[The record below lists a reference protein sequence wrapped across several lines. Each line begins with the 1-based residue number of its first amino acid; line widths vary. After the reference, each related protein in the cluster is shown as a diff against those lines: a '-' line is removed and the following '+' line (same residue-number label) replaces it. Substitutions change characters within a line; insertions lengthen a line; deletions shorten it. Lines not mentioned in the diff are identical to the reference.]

1 MKQHMT
7 AGSIIACLL
16 VHFLFFTSAFA
27 QSDSSI
33 NPYHYSISKVANG
46 NHGAVSSAH
55 PLASMVGLSILKR
68 GGNAFDAAIA
78 VQLAL
83 AVVFPNAGNL
93 GGGGF
98 LVAHTQSGKSVAID
112 FREKAPGSASRD
124 MYLDSLGNPVNG
136 LSQDGHLSSGVPGT
150 VAGLFSTLKYA
161 LLPFQDLVQPSIELA
176 ERGFAITESEAET
189 LNNHQ
194 DDFHKY
200 SIASNVFIK
209 KEVWKAG
216 DTLIQKELAATLI
229 RLREHG
235 MKDFY
240 QGETARLIVEEMKRG
255 NGKISMQDLASY
267 NAIERTALTF
277 KYKGHQIIGMP
288 MPSSGALLML
298 QIMKMVEDRGIGK
311 MGFQSK
317 EAVQLMIE
325 AERRAYADRAEY
337 MGDADFL
344 KVPVKQL
351 SDRRYIKDRMED
363 YVPGKATPSKIVN
376 PGNINP
382 ESEET
387 THLSIADLHG
397 NAVSVTTTLNGL
409 YGSRTVVG
417 GAGFLLNNQMDDFSI
432 KPGVP
437 NIYGAVGK
445 EANAIAPGKRMLS
458 SMSPTIV
465 LKNKKP
471 FLVVGTPGGT
481 TIPTTVFQTIINI
494 IEFNQPASDAV
505 NNTKFHHQWLP
516 DQVMVEEDIPAELVN
531 SLHAMGYTTKTTS
544 QIGRTELIKISW
556 RGKKRASFEAIADK
570 RGDDHAAA
578 F

>member
-1 MKQHMT
+1 MKQYMT

-16 VHFLFFTSAFA
+16 VHFIFISCSFA
-27 QSDSSI
+27 QSDTSI
-33 NPYHYSISKVANG
+33 NPYHYSISKIAKG

-55 PLASMVGLSILKR
+55 PLASMVGISTLKR

-83 AVVFPNAGNL
+83 AVVYPNAGNL

-98 LVAHTQSGKSVAID
+98 LVAQTKTGKSVAID
-112 FREKAPGSASRD
+112 FREKAPGSAGRD

-136 LSQDGHLSSGVPGT
+136 LSQDGPLSSGVPGT
-150 VAGLFSTLKYA
+150 VAGLFSTMRYA
-161 LLPFQDLVQPSIELA
+161 LLPFQDLIQPSIDLA
-176 ERGFAITESEAET
+176 ENGFTITESEAET

-194 DDFHKY
+194 DDFRKY
-200 SIASNVFIK
+200 STATTVFIK
-209 KEVWKAG
+209 KEPWKAN

-229 RLREHG
+229 RIREHG

-255 NGKISMQDLASY
+255 NGKISMQDLANY
-267 NAIERTALTF
+267 NAIERTPLTF

-298 QIMKMVEDRGIGK
+298 QIMKMVEDRNIGR
-311 MGFQSK
+311 MGFQST

-325 AERRAYADRAEY
+325 AERRAFADRAEY
-337 MGDADFL
+337 MGDADFV
-344 KVPVKQL
+344 KVPVKKL
-351 SDRRYIKDRMED
+351 SDAGYIKNRMKD
-363 YVPGKATPSKIVN
+363 YVTGKATPSSIVS
-376 PGNINP
+376 PGHIKP

-387 THLSIADLHG
+387 THLSVADRFG

-481 TIPTTVFQTIINI
+481 TIPTTLFQTIINI
-494 IEFNQPASDAV
+494 IEFGQTASDAV
-505 NNTKFHHQWLP
+505 DNPKFHHQWLP
-516 DQVMVEEDIPAELVN
+516 DQVLVEENIPSELLN
-531 SLHAMGYTTKTTS
+531 SLHAMGYKTTTTP

-556 RGKKRASFEAIADK
+556 NTQKNATFESIADK